1 MLSELKT
8 GSRVVGAKQVRRAVA
23 EGSAARVF
31 LAKDADPRVT
41 SPLEQFCADKNVP
54 VDTGATM
61 AELGAACDI
70 AVPSAAAAVL
80 R

>member
-1 MLSELKT
+1 MLSELKN

-31 LAKDADPRVT
+31 LARDADPRVT
-41 SPLEQFCADKNVP
+41 LPLERLCRENNVP
-54 VDTGATM
+54 VDTGASM
-61 AELGAACDI
+61 AELGTACDI
-70 AVPSAAAAVL
+70 AVPSAAAAIL